1 MQTLYRYW
9 QDYRP
14 WLTPRVLVPT
24 LLLLLLLIIINYTGG
39 LDEAIQKKKSWPVK
53 LLMNYG
59 VGLAAYGIPWLLYY
73 HYQRGPLAKRVFS
86 SGFWWMIV
94 CAPFLFS
101 LKMSVPLPRWVQGA
115 DALYWNKVLYWP
127 VLMLGLLICLAVWW
141 RLQTR
146 QTGLPGWTAARE
158 KQIPYKGLLL
168 LMIPAVAWAAT
179 RSDFLQLYPRLQWVV
194 GLEELKE
201 WPAWKIILFEG
212 AYGCDFVSIELFFRG
227 FLVIALARYAGPAVI
242 LPMASYY
249 CVIHFGKPW
258 PECVSALG
266 GGLLLGMIAWR
277 TGSVFGG
284 LALHLGLA
292 WMMEAAGYAGH
303 FIK

>member
-14 WLTPRVLVPT
+14 WLTVRVLVPT
-24 LLLLLLLIIINYTGG
+24 LLLLLVLMFINYNGG
-39 LDEAIQKKKSWPVK
+39 LDEAVQKKGSWSVK
-53 LLMNYG
+53 LFVYYA

-73 HYQRGPLAKRVFS
+73 CYYPEGLGKDASTRRFKWLIVF
-86 SGFWWMIV
+86 
-94 CAPFLFS
+94 APFLFS
-101 LKMSVPLPRWVQGA
+101 LKMSVPLPQWVNGT
-115 DALYWNKVLYWP
+115 DALFWNKVLYWP
-127 VLMLGLLICLAVWW
+127 ALTLCLLLCLGIWW
-141 RLQTR
+141 YLQTR
-146 QTGLPGWTAARE
+146 QAGLPGWTAARE
-158 KQIPYKGLLL
+158 TQIPYKSLLL

-179 RSDFLQLYPRLQWVV
+179 RSDFMQIYPRLQWV
-194 GLEELKE
+194 GGIAELQG

-212 AYGCDFVSIELFFRG
+212 AYGSDFISIELFFRG

-277 TGSVFGG
+277 TGSVYGG